1 MGRCEGSSP
10 QFPGRRG
17 AICARKSNKGNLY
30 RARNRVCSGFDIPAL
45 TPKLSEMISES
56 SRSRNPAGHAGL
68 LQNLFALVNAL
79 AEFFESRFALL
90 AEESKAAAVQLL
102 ILAGCIVFAVLLCA
116 LGYVFL
122 ITGAVVGLAHLAGI
136 SWPWI
141 ALAAAALHFIIA
153 LVLLLIAWSR
163 ITKPFFR
170 VTLAELRKD
179 REWLR
184 SLDTTNQSTN

>member
-1 MGRCEGSSP
+1 
-10 QFPGRRG
+10 
-17 AICARKSNKGNLY
+17 
-30 RARNRVCSGFDIPAL
+30 
-45 TPKLSEMISES
+45 MISES

-68 LQNLFALVNAL
+68 FQNVFALASAL

-90 AEESKAAAVQLL
+90 AEESKAAAVQIL
-102 ILAGCIVFAVLLCA
+102 ILAGCLIFAVLLCG

-153 LVLLLIAWSR
+153 LVLLLIARSR

-170 VTLAELRKD
+170 ATLAELKKD

-184 SLDTTNQSTN
+184 NLEATNQSTN

>member
-1 MGRCEGSSP
+1 
-10 QFPGRRG
+10 
-17 AICARKSNKGNLY
+17 
-30 RARNRVCSGFDIPAL
+30 
-45 TPKLSEMISES
+45 MISES

-102 ILAGCIVFAVLLCA
+102 ILAGCIVFALLLCA

-122 ITGAVVGLAHLAGI
+122 ITGIVVGLAHLAGI

-153 LVLLLIAWSR
+153 LVLLLIARSR
-163 ITKPFFR
+163 ITKPFFC

-179 REWLR
+179 REWLKT
-184 SLDTTNQSTN
+184 LDATNQSTN

>member
-1 MGRCEGSSP
+1 MV
-10 QFPGRRG
+10 
-17 AICARKSNKGNLY
+17 N
-30 RARNRVCSGFDIPAL
+30 
-45 TPKLSEMISES
+45 ES
-56 SRSRNPAGHAGL
+56 SRSRNPVGHAGL
-68 LQNLFALVNAL
+68 LENLFALASAL

-90 AEESKAAAVQLL
+90 AEESKAAAVQAL
-102 ILAGCIVFAVLLCA
+102 ILVGCLLFALLLCA

-136 SWPWI
+136 SWPWM

-153 LVLLLIAWSR
+153 LVLLLIARSR

-170 VTLAELRKD
+170 ATLAELKKD

-184 SLDTTNQSTN
+184 NLQATNQSTN

>member
-1 MGRCEGSSP
+1 
-10 QFPGRRG
+10 
-17 AICARKSNKGNLY
+17 
-30 RARNRVCSGFDIPAL
+30 
-45 TPKLSEMISES
+45 MISES

-68 LQNLFALVNAL
+68 LQNLFALVNAF

-90 AEESKAAAVQLL
+90 AEESKSAAVQLL
-102 ILAGCIVFAVLLCA
+102 ILAGCLVFALLLCA

-122 ITGAVVGLAHLAGI
+122 ITGAVVGLAHLVGI

-153 LVLLLIAWSR
+153 LALLLIAWTR

-170 VTLAELRKD
+170 ATMAELKKD
-179 REWLR
+179 REWLK